1 MKLAVLKE
9 DIDIEKRVSV
19 LPSFV
24 EKYLKLGL
32 EVEIESG
39 LATHLNVS
47 DEDFIKKGAKVSKN
61 RKDIL
66 ADADILLK
74 VAKPNIKE
82 ISHFKKDLILISFFD
97 PFFEKESLEKLLSNS
112 ITSISM
118 QLLPRTT
125 FAQKMDALSSQ
136 ANLAGYYSVLLGS
149 SYLKRSLPMMSTPAG
164 TIFPSKVFIVGA
176 GVAGLQAI
184 ATAKRL
190 GAKIE
195 AYDTR
200 AVVEE
205 QIKSLGAKFFKI
217 DLGNAESSGG
227 YAKELTKDLLEKQK
241 EALKKALSTCDLII
255 TTAQVFGK
263 KAPIIITNDM
273 VKEMKKGAV
282 VVDLA
287 SSTGGNVECS
297 ETDRV
302 KIIDG
307 VTILAPSN
315 ITNYIA
321 EDASFLYSANLF
333 NLVEHFFDKETKKA
347 KIDLNDEI
355 LKNSIM
361 THQNKIISS
370 ILKKA

>member
-9 DIDIEKRVSV
+9 DIDIEKRVSI

>member
-9 DIDIEKRVSV
+9 DIDIEKRVSI

-74 VAKPNIKE
+74 VAKPKIKE
-82 ISHFKKDLILISFFD
+82 ISHLKKDLILISFFD
-97 PFFEKESLEKLLSNS
+97 PFFEKELLEKLLSNS

-297 ETDRV
+297 EMDKV